1 MVKTD
6 SSENKSIAVL
16 IDPQTNESFGKISLV
31 GDPVSAS
38 QWIGTSDDLQSFAI
52 LGDREELW
60 DVWVQQKEILLRYN
74 HLRERI
80 AALLSHSQRLVKI
93 VTYPAEGETEG
104 YLDFIGEAEELEKEQ
119 PKSKFINRPIK
130 RFAFIQSLLGI

>member
-52 LGDREELW
+52 MGDREELW

-74 HLRERI
+74 
-80 AALLSHSQRLVKI
+80 HSQRLVKI

>member
-16 IDPQTNESFGKISLV
+16 IDPQTDETFGMISLV

-38 QWIGTSDDLQSFAI
+38 EWIGTSNDLQSFAI

-60 DVWVQQKEILLRYN
+60 NIWVQQKEVLLRN
-74 HLRERI
+74 N
-80 AALLSHSQRLVKI
+80 HSQRLVKI
-93 VTYPAEGETEG
+93 VTYPAEGEIEG
-104 YLDFIGEAEELEKEQ
+104 YLDFIGEAEELVKEQ
-119 PKSKFINRPIK
+119 PKSKFMNRPIK